1 MTVTTLVIR
10 LVAEQLERGEF
21 VGQVEDV
28 ASGETA
34 TVHTADELARFAERT
49 ATREPPGPE

>member
-1 MTVTTLVIR
+1 MTVTTLVVR
-10 LVAEQLERGEF
+10 LVAEQLERGQF

-34 TVHTADELARFAERT
+34 TVRTAAELARFAQRT
-49 ATREPPGPE
+49 VVKEPAPPE